1 MRTARQSAVQL
12 LQLMMVA
19 SLVLPAI
26 LFVYA
31 SWLNYRNVE
40 AVSDERIERSLDI
53 LHEHALKVFQTVE
66 RTFAEVDEVTRGMS
80 DDDIRAEQQ
89 RLHLRIKRIVDVMPQ
104 LKAILVVG
112 RDGRPL
118 VSSSF
123 ETLPADLNMTD
134 RDYFKV
140 QAGHDMGTD
149 VSDVRTPTDATGIG
163 TDFFNLTHRRAS
175 ADGSFNGIIVVAVLP
190 SYFDDFYAL
199 IGQGPGSFY
208 AMVRTDGSFLS
219 RYPSREVTR
228 KLDPASG
235 LRVAIER
242 GQNQGLFW
250 VDPSQIDGQARRVG
264 FLKLPG
270 FPIYVLAGTNKAAMM
285 SEWLSLMKT
294 HLIFGLPATLL
305 IFTVLGVALQRTQ
318 RLHDEAERREAAEA
332 ALRQSQRLEAIGQLT
347 GGVAHDFNNLLM
359 IIGGSAQRMRRDLT
373 DEKQVRLIE
382 MIANAT
388 QRGESLTRQL
398 LAFSRRQTLQP
409 SPLDLCE
416 WMPKLKDM
424 LSRSLRGDIETRV
437 VVPDRHCTVKVDP
450 SEFELALLNLAFNAR
465 DAMTSGGTLT
475 ITVKPVVL
483 RGKAA
488 EEGLRGEFVAVRV
501 TDTGNGIPN
510 EVISRVFEP
519 FFTTKE
525 EGKGTGLGLS
535 QVYGFAKQSGGTA
548 TVTSTVG
555 RGTAVTLFLPR
566 TWEVPAP
573 AAKPSDVAAEPKR
586 AGTVLLVEDNA
597 EVAEVGR
604 SYLEQLGYRAEPAS
618 GAQAALDV
626 LEREKIDLV
635 FSDILMPGGMNG
647 VDLAHAIRARFPHMP
662 VLLATGFSS
671 SAQDAVRQGF
681 EVLQKPYDIAAL
693 ERGLTAAYKWADR
706 QRQPEPVP
714 ERAVG

>member
-1 MRTARQSAVQL
+1 
-12 LQLMMVA
+12 MMVA

-31 SWLNYRNVE
+31 SWLDYRNVE

-66 RTFAEVDEVTRGMS
+66 RTFAEVDEILRGMS
-80 DDDIRAEQQ
+80 DDEIRADQPRLHQ
-89 RLHLRIKRIVDVMPQ
+89 RLKRIVDVMPQ
-104 LKAILVVG
+104 LHAILVVG

-118 VSSSF
+118 LTS
-123 ETLPADLNMTD
+123 TLESLPNDLSLSE
-134 RDYFKV
+134 RDYFKA
-140 QAGHDMGTD
+140 QAARDIGTD
-149 VSDVRTPTDATGIG
+149 VTDVRSPRIPGLAGE
-163 TDFFNLTHRRAS
+163 FFNLTHRRAS
-175 ADGSFNGIIVVAVLP
+175 PDGSFNGVIVVAVLP
-190 SYFDDFYAL
+190 RYFEDFYSL

-208 AMVRTDGSFLS
+208 AMVRADGSFLS
-219 RYPSREVTR
+219 RYPQRENSR
-228 KLDPASG
+228 KLDTSSA
-235 LRVAIER
+235 LRLAIAR
-242 GQNQGLFW
+242 GQNHGLFW
-250 VDPSQIDGQARRVG
+250 VDPSQIDGRSRRIG
-264 FLKLPG
+264 FLKLPN
-270 FPIYVLAGTNKAAMM
+270 FQVYVLAGISKAAVI
-285 SEWLSLMKT
+285 SEWLTLMKT
-294 HLIFGLPATLL
+294 HLVFGLPATLL

-318 RLHDEAERREAAEA
+318 RLYDEEDRREAAET
-332 ALRQSQRLEAIGQLT
+332 ALRQAQRLEAIGQLT

-359 IIGGSAQRMRRDLT
+359 IVGGSAQRLRRDLT
-373 DEKQVRLIE
+373 DEKHVRLLE
-382 MIANAT
+382 MITNAT

-409 SPLDLCE
+409 SPIDLSE
-416 WMPKLKDM
+416 QLPKLKDM
-424 LSRSLRGDIETRV
+424 LNRSLSGDVETRL

-450 SEFELALLNLAFNAR
+450 SEFELALLNLAVNAR
-465 DAMTSGGTLT
+465 DAMPSGGTLT

-501 TDTGNGIPN
+501 TDTGGGIPPD
-510 EVISRVFEP
+510 VISRVFEP

-548 TVTSTVG
+548 TITSTIG

-573 AAKPSDVAAEPKR
+573 ALGQSGVAAEPKR
-586 AGTVLLVEDNA
+586 AGTVLLVEDNT

-604 SYLEQLGYRAEPAS
+604 SYLEQLGYRVEPTAS
-618 GAQAALDV
+618 AQAALAV
-626 LEREKIDLV
+626 LDRERIDLV

-647 VDLAHAIRARFPHMP
+647 FDLAHNIRARFPNMP

-671 SAQDAVRQGF
+671 SAQDAVRQGY

-693 ERGLTAAYKWADR
+693 ERGLAAARKWADR
-706 QRQPEPVP
+706 QRQSEPQPQRV
-714 ERAVG
+714 VG

>member
-31 SWLNYRNVE
+31 SWLNHRNVE

-80 DDDIRAEQQ
+80 DDDIRAAQQ
-89 RLHLRIKRIVDVMPQ
+89 RLHLRLKRIVDVMPQ
-104 LKAILVVG
+104 LQTILVVG

-118 VSSSF
+118 ASSAFDS
-123 ETLPADLNMTD
+123 LPPDLNMSD
-134 RDYFKV
+134 RDYFKA
-140 QAGHDMGTD
+140 QAAHDMGTD
-149 VSDVRTPTDATGIG
+149 VTDVRSPQTSTGIG
-163 TDFFNLTHRRAS
+163 GDFFNLTHRRAS
-175 ADGSFNGIIVVAVLP
+175 GDGSFNGIIVVAVLP
-190 SYFDDFYAL
+190 SYFEDFYSL

-208 AMVRTDGSFLS
+208 AMVRTDGAFLS
-219 RYPSREVTR
+219 RYPPRER
-228 KLDPASG
+228 SSKLDPSSG
-235 LRVAIER
+235 LRIAIAR
-242 GQNQGLFW
+242 GQNHGLFW
-250 VDPSQIDGQARRVG
+250 VEPSQIDGQSRRIG

-270 FPIYVLAGTNKAAMM
+270 FPIYVLAGTSESAIT
-285 SEWLSLMKT
+285 SEWFSLMKT

-305 IFTVLGVALQRTQ
+305 IFTVLGIALQRTR

-332 ALRQSQRLEAIGQLT
+332 ALRQAQRLEAIGQLT

-373 DEKQVRLIE
+373 DEKQVRLLD

-437 VVPDRHCTVKVDP
+437 VVPERHCTVKVDP

-501 TDTGNGIPN
+501 TDTGDGIAQ

-573 AAKPSDVAAEPKR
+573 ALTPADVTTEPMR

-604 SYLEQLGYRAEPAS
+604 SYLEQLGYRVEPAS
-618 GAQAALDV
+618 NAPAALDV
-626 LEREKIDLV
+626 LDREKIDLV

-647 VDLAHAIRARFPHMP
+647 VDLARAIRARFPRMP

-693 ERGLTAAYKWADR
+693 ERGLTAVRNWADR
-706 QRQPEPVP
+706 PHRPEPQHAA
-714 ERAVG
+714 E